1 MGDKT
6 LVIMKIKPVD
16 MEKIDETV
24 DALKGITAGD
34 LKDVQKEDIGF
45 GIQIVKAGFLISEKE
60 EGALAAL
67 EAAVSKLSS
76 VEESEVEA
84 MTLL

>member
-16 MEKIDETV
+16 LEKIDETME
-24 DALKGITAGD
+24 ALKGAGD
-34 LKDVQKEDIGF
+34 LKDVKKEDIGF

-67 EAAVSKLSS
+67 EKAVAGLSS